1 MLRPR
6 IIPSL
11 LIHDNGLV
19 KTKYFKNPVY
29 VGDPI
34 NAVKIFN
41 EKEVDELIVSDIDA
55 TVLGNEPNF
64 DLIKKFAEE
73 SRMPLCYSGG
83 VKKID
88 HVSKIIQ
95 LGIEKVGISSGA
107 INNLDFIKEASE
119 LVGSQSVVAILD
131 VKKNFLGRY
140 SIFINNGTI
149 KIKNDI
155 KDVIKSLQDS
165 GIGEIVINSIDRDGT
180 QEGYDLQL
188 ISQIMNYVKVPI
200 TILGGAG
207 SFEHIKSLVKS
218 FGIVGV
224 AAGSLFVFQGR
235 YNAVLINFLPK
246 EDLKEIAEITN
257 KTYKI

>member
-19 KTKYFKNPVY
+19 KTKNFKNPVY

-41 EKEVDELIVSDIDA
+41 EKVDELIVSDIDA

-64 DLIKKFAEE
+64 DLIKKFAESQE
-73 SRMPLCYSGG
+73 CHSVIQVS
-83 VKKID
+83 KKID

-140 SIFINNGTI
+140 SIFTNNGTV
-149 KIKNDI
+149 KIKKDI
-155 KDVIKSLQDS
+155 KDVIQSLQDS
-165 GIGEIVINSIDRDGT
+165 GIGEIVINSIDKDGT
-180 QEGYDLQL
+180 QEGYDIQL
-188 ISQIMNYVKVPI
+188 ISQLMNYVKVPI

-207 SFEHIKSLVKS
+207 SYEHIKSLVEN

-224 AAGSLFVFQGR
+224 AAGSLFVF
-235 YNAVLINFLPK
+235 K
-246 EDLKEIAEITN
+246 EDIMLF
-257 KTYKI
+257 